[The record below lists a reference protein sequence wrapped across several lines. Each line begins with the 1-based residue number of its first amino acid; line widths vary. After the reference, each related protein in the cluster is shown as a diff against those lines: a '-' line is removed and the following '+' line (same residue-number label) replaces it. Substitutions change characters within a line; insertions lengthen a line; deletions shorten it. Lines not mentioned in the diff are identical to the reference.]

1 MGDILIHLASRMLRL
16 LGLWSCGDR
25 VSDPHQIHRPAG
37 RSAQR
42 AWAEA
47 AALRMDVAQ
56 FDVGI
61 THQPVTALGL
71 ADADRLADQRLTDKD
86 QLAGPFDLA
95 VAAHAAHRNLLAIV
109 RILDPIGMRPRRRL
123 VQRSRRL
130 LSQRL
135 VRPLLVVDRAEPVK
149 ALLLRRQTG
158 GRRRCRLLL
167 ERAMYPLVPPILLRP
182 AGHDPL
188 GAEAPLDPPP

>member
-1 MGDILIHLASRMLRL
+1 MGDILIHLASRVLRL

-25 VSDPHQIHRPAG
+25 ASDLHQIPRLAHPA
-37 RSAQR
+37 QWTR
-42 AWAEA
+42 AEPAS
-47 AALRMDVAQ
+47 LRVDVAQ
-56 FDVGI
+56 FDLGI

-71 ADADRLADQRLTDKD
+71 EDADRFTDQRLTDKD
-86 QLAGPFDLA
+86 KLARPFDLA
-95 VAAHAAHRNLLAIV
+95 VAAHAAHGNVVSIV
-109 RILDPIGMRPRRRL
+109 RMLDPIGIGPWRRP
-123 VQRSRRL
+123 VPRSRRL

-135 VRPLLVVDRAEPVK
+135 VRPLLVVDRADPVK
-149 ALLLRRQTG
+149 PLLLRRQTG